1 MSFRILSDEIPLCI
15 RTGVAFL
22 AALML
27 WAGVAHANEATEFD
41 EPFPWSVS
49 LSSGFDY
56 TRGDYGTSEDTETLY
71 LPVTLGIETGPFIT
85 KLTVPYLW
93 SGGGSVI
100 GGGDDA
106 IIIGDDGVNLGK
118 NWGLGDVVTSL
129 TYVFYPNLTALPI
142 VELTSRVK
150 WATGDEDK
158 GLSTG
163 KNDYSLQLDV
173 SKSFG
178 RLTPFAGFGYRFLG
192 TSAILDLNGVAFAS
206 GGLGVRITDRL
217 SAGAVYDWQQAATS
231 TTTDSH
237 GISPYA
243 SYRVTKHIS
252 MNPYGVVG
260 LSESA
265 PDYGVGLQFA
275 FRFGSTVY

>member
-1 MSFRILSDEIPLCI
+1 MSPRILFDELPLGI

-22 AALML
+22 AVLML
-27 WAGVAHANEATEFD
+27 WAGVAHADEATGFE
-41 EPFPWSVS
+41 EPYPWSVS
-49 LSSGFDY
+49 LSTGFDY

-71 LPVTLGIETGPFIT
+71 LPVTLGIETGSFIV

-93 SGGGSVI
+93 SSGGSVI

-106 IIIGDDGVNLGK
+106 IIVGDDGVNLGS
-118 NWGLGDVVTSL
+118 NGGLGDVVTSL
-129 TYVFYPNLTALPI
+129 TYVFYPETAALPI
-142 VELTSRVK
+142 IELTSRVK

-163 KNDYSLQLDV
+163 ENDYSLQLDA

-178 RLTPFAGFGYRFLG
+178 RLTPFGGVGYRFIG
-192 TSAILDLNGVAFAS
+192 TPSSLDLNGALFAS

-217 SAGAVYDWQQAATS
+217 SAGAAYDWKQATTS

-237 GISPYA
+237 EIAPYA
-243 SYRVTKHIS
+243 SYRITKHLS
-252 MNPYGVVG
+252 MNPYGVIG

-265 PDYGVGLQFA
+265 PDFGAGLQFA